1 MDWFLF
7 GSDLHNERVNKKNL
21 ISLHLLMFAFVGY
34 EVHATEMSIC
44 FACMDVWFSSMNIWF
59 SCMEIPIKKRR

>member
-7 GSDLHNERVNKKNL
+7 GSDLHHERVNKKNL
-21 ISLHLLMFAFVGY
+21 ISLHLLMFDFVGY
-34 EVHATEMSIC
+34 EVQAREMSTW
-44 FACMDVWFSSMNIWF
+44 FSCMAVWFSCMNAWF

>member
-7 GSDLHNERVNKKNL
+7 GSDLHHERVNKKHL

-34 EVHATEMSIC
+34 EVQAREMSIW
-44 FACMDVWFSSMNIWF
+44 FSCMAVWFSCMNAWF